1 MPSRSVRRHGV
12 PCPCLFLVVAL
23 CLRPLPGVAQDT
35 IPTGVRVGLT
45 YDPSTRPGVFVTA
58 VAGENGDSVRA
69 ILARDLDFG
78 DRVNVISAEAGT
90 PPAGRFNYELYTKL
104 GASAIVQAA
113 VTPQGSLHVA
123 VHDVAAKRVLNVGDF
138 AFNGSMPLSA
148 GWRLAVHR
156 ASDEVERWITSTRG
170 IAATRIA
177 FVRDQR
183 LWMVDS
189 DGANLVPV
197 GVGGTALSPAWH
209 PTGRY
214 LAYTQLA
221 DDGLNVAVR
230 DLQSGQARRMPR
242 MGSSNFTPAFS
253 PDGGTLVYSAGD
265 DGTDLYAVA
274 AFGSGERPR
283 RVTFGRGTPT
293 SSPTFSPDGRK
304 IAYISGRLG
313 HPEVYITDAD
323 GTNSELLT
331 EAPSGDRPYRSDP
344 DWSPDGRAVA
354 FTSQEGPNLQVM
366 IISIRDRRIRQ
377 LTGDARNENPSWA
390 PDARHVVFTSTRS
403 GAKQLWVLDTE
414 SGRARQLT
422 RGAGV
427 ARQAA
432 WSPRMEQP

>member
-1 MPSRSVRRHGV
+1 MPLRSYRRLLLL
-12 PCPCLFLVVAL
+12 CTTLCLF
-23 CLRPLPGVAQDT
+23 PLAGQGQDT
-35 IPTGVRVGLT
+35 IPQGVRVGLT

-58 VAGENGDSVRA
+58 VSGEAGDSVRA

-78 DRVNVISAEAGT
+78 DRLNVISADAG
-90 PPAGRFNYELYTKL
+90 PPPTGRFNYELYFKL
-104 GASAIVQAA
+104 GASAIVQAS
-113 VTPQGSLHVA
+113 VSRTGSLHVA
-123 VHDVAAKRVLNVGDF
+123 VHDVTAKRVLNVGDF
-138 AFNGSMPLSA
+138 AFNGAAPLSA
-148 GWRLAVHR
+148 GWRMAVHR
-156 ASDEVERWITSTRG
+156 ASDEVERWITSVRG
-170 IAATRIA
+170 IAATRVVY
-177 FVRDQR
+177 VRDQR
-183 LWMVDS
+183 LWIVDS
-189 DGANLVPV
+189 DGANLTPV
-197 GVGGTALSPAWH
+197 GIGGTALSPAWH
-209 PTGRY
+209 PTARY
-214 LAYTQLA
+214 IAYTAMA
-221 DDGLNVAVR
+221 DDGLSVVVR
-230 DLQSGQARRMPR
+230 DLQTGQGRRMPR
-242 MGSSNFTPAFS
+242 LGGSNFTPTFS

-265 DGTDLYAVA
+265 DGTDLYAVS
-274 AFGSGERPR
+274 AFGGGEQPR

-304 IAYISGRLG
+304 IAYISGRPG

-323 GTNSELLT
+323 GTNAELLT

-366 IISIRDRRIRQ
+366 VISMRDRRIKQ

-414 SGRARQLT
+414 SGRTRQLT

>member
-1 MPSRSVRRHGV
+1 MPLRLPRVIG
-12 PCPCLFLVVAL
+12 LLGL
-23 CLRPLPGVAQDT
+23 CLVPWLVQGQDT
-35 IPTGVRVGLT
+35 IPAGVRVGLT
-45 YDPSTRPGVFVTA
+45 YDPSTRPGVFVTS
-58 VAGENGDSVRA
+58 VAGETGDSVRA

-78 DRVNVISAEAGT
+78 DRLTVISAEAG
-90 PPAGRFNYELYTKL
+90 PAPAGRFNYELYSKL
-104 GASAIVQAA
+104 GASAIVQAS
-113 VTPQGSLHVA
+113 VTRQGSLHVA
-123 VHDVAAKRVLNVGDF
+123 VHDVAAQRVLNVGDF
-138 AFNGSMPLSA
+138 AFNGASPLSP
-148 GWRLAVHR
+148 GWRLTVHR
-156 ASDEVERWITSTRG
+156 ASDEVERWITSVRG
-170 IAATRIA
+170 IAATRIV

-189 DGANLVPV
+189 DGAGLTPV

-209 PTGRY
+209 PTSRY
-214 LAYTQLA
+214 LAYTAMA
-221 DDGLNVAVR
+221 DDGLNVVVR

-242 MGSSNFTPAFS
+242 MGSSNFTPTFS

-265 DGTDLYAVA
+265 DGTDLYAVS

-323 GTNSELLT
+323 GTNAELLT
-331 EAPSGDRPYRSDP
+331 ETPSGDRPYRSDP

-366 IISIRDRRIRQ
+366 MISIRDRRIRQ

-390 PDARHVVFTSTRS
+390 PDARHLVFTSTRS
-403 GAKQLWVLDTE
+403 GAKQLWVLDSE

-422 RGAGV
+422 RGVGV

>member
-1 MPSRSVRRHGV
+1 MLSRVAPRWARHT
-12 PCPCLFLVVAL
+12 LVLLLLGCVA
-23 CLRPLPGVAQDT
+23 GAAEGQDT
-35 IPTGVRVGLT
+35 IPTGVRIGLT
-45 YDPSTRPGVFVTA
+45 YDPSSRPGVFVTA
-58 VAGENGDSVRA
+58 VAGEAGDSVRA

-78 DRVNVISAEAGT
+78 DRLNVIQAEAG
-90 PPAGRFNYELYTKL
+90 PAPSGRFNYELYAKL

-113 VTPQGSLHVA
+113 ITREGSLHVA
-123 VHDVAAKRVLNVGDF
+123 VHDVAGKRVLNVGDF
-138 AFNGSMPLSA
+138 AFNGATPLSPS
-148 GWRLAVHR
+148 WRMTLHR
-156 ASDEVERWITSTRG
+156 AADEVERWITSVRG
-170 IAATRIA
+170 IAATRIV
-177 FVRDQR
+177 FVRDQH
-183 LWMVDS
+183 LWIVDS
-189 DGANLVPV
+189 DGANATPV

-209 PTGRY
+209 PNGRY
-214 LAYTQLA
+214 LAYA
-221 DDGLNVAVR
+221 AMGDDGTSIVVR
-230 DLQSGQARRMPR
+230 DQQTGQARRMPR
-242 MGSSNFTPAFS
+242 LGGSNITPAFS
-253 PDGGTLVYSAGD
+253 PDGATLVYSAGN

-274 AFGSGERPR
+274 PFGGDAPR

-323 GTNSELLT
+323 GTNAELLT
-331 EAPSGDRPYRSDP
+331 ESPGGDRPYRSDP

-366 IISIRDRRIRQ
+366 VISMRDRRIRQ

-390 PDARHVVFTSTRS
+390 PDSRHVVFTSTRS

-414 SGRARQLT
+414 SGRTRQLT

-432 WSPRMEQP
+432 WSPRLEQP

>member
-1 MPSRSVRRHGV
+1 MLLSR
-12 PCPCLFLVVAL
+12 
-23 CLRPLPGVAQDT
+23 RPLPLFAALLCLCPVTVFGQDT

-58 VAGENGDSVRA
+58 VGGEAGDSVRA

-78 DRVNVISAEAGT
+78 DRLTVISADAG
-90 PPAGRFNYELYTKL
+90 PPPSGRFNYELFAKL
-104 GASAIVQAA
+104 GASAIVQAS
-113 VTPQGSLHVA
+113 VTREGSLHVA

-138 AFNGSMPLSA
+138 AFRGAASLSPA
-148 GWRLAVHR
+148 WRMTLHR
-156 ASDEVERWITSTRG
+156 ASDEVERWITSVRG
-170 IAATRIA
+170 VAATRIV

-189 DGANLVPV
+189 DGANLSPL

-214 LAYTQLA
+214 IAYTAMA
-221 DDGLNVAVR
+221 DDGLSVVVR
-230 DLQSGQARRMPR
+230 DVQNGQARRMPR
-242 MGSSNFTPAFS
+242 LGGSSFTPTFS
-253 PDGGTLVYSAGD
+253 PDGGTVVCSAGD
-265 DGTDLYAVA
+265 DGTDLYAVS
-274 AFGSGERPR
+274 AFGGGEQPR

-293 SSPTFSPDGRK
+293 SSPSFSPDGRK

-323 GTNSELLT
+323 GTNAELLT
-331 EAPSGDRPYRSDP
+331 ESPSGDRPYRSDP

-366 IISIRDRRIRQ
+366 VINMRDRRIKQ

-390 PDARHVVFTSTRS
+390 PDARHLVFTSTRGGS
-403 GAKQLWVLDTE
+403 KQLWVLDTE
-414 SGRARQLT
+414 SGRTRQLT